1 MDQKPSRSQRRKA
14 AREAAQA
21 LEPAQLTPAQMV
33 RRRRNRR
40 MIFLGIIA
48 VALPLLEVAAYRF
61 RSIMIIVDNQS
72 DEIVTD
78 VKVTYPGGTIEA
90 KELKPGGQLTEL
102 TRPNFT
108 FTKDEFS
115 SYRTEV
121 MVSTGM
127 GRNRLI
133 TRTGTVDYS
142 ARETYTIQGEGPDK
156 ALVIK
161 HSTHPGFPLGTI
173 RDLLAKLGVG

>member
-1 MDQKPSRSQRRKA
+1 MSEKLSRSQRRRA

-21 LEPAQLTPAQMV
+21 LEPAQLTPVQMV

-61 RSIMIIVDNQS
+61 RSIMIIVNNQS
-72 DEIVTD
+72 DEIVTN
-78 VKVTYPGGTIEA
+78 VKVTYPGGSFEA
-90 KELKPGGQLTEL
+90 KELKPGGQLTEV

-108 FTKDEFS
+108 FTKDAFS
-115 SYRTEV
+115 TYLTEV
-121 MVSTGM
+121 MISTGT

-142 ARETYTIQGEGPDK
+142 ARETYSIQSEGPD
-156 ALVIK
+156 
-161 HSTHPGFPLGTI
+161 
-173 RDLLAKLGVG
+173 